1 MCVHASGSV
10 WVWNHDGWAAEEQRA
25 GDCVH
30 RRAVRLHPSPLN
42 AAAAAAPRLRDTM
55 LTSQWILGDLS
66 CQVAGFKPR
75 EDAIHNSILIL
86 YPDPFISPF
95 IYCFSVLHYS
105 YSHFVLLS
113 LCFRLP
119 AFPRVFISSLRRHF
133 STFLSVPWTP
143 SLISTC
149 SFTFKFTSSQRTVKM
164 RQHAFF
170 LQPRCKTFLYV
181 GMFWCDSPA
190 RTLYKSVS
198 FISHVRLGRSS

>member
-86 YPDPFISPF
+86 YLSSFYLALHLLLFSFTLLLFPFCSPISLFSPS
-95 IYCFSVLHYS
+95 CFSTCLY
-105 YSHFVLLS
+105 LLS
-113 LCFRLP
+113 
-119 AFPRVFISSLRRHF
+119 A
-133 STFLSVPWTP
+133 
-143 SLISTC
+143 
-149 SFTFKFTSSQRTVKM
+149 
-164 RQHAFF
+164 
-170 LQPRCKTFLYV
+170 KTFLYLPV
-181 GMFWCDSPA
+181 GSLDVITHFHVLFHFQATFPAEEQFKDVNMRSPFNHDTHHFYMLQCFDVT
-190 RTLYKSVS
+190 RQLELCTNL
-198 FISHVRLGRSS
+198 

>member
-86 YPDPFISPF
+86 YLSSFYLVLHLLLFTFTLLLFPFCSPISVFAFLLFHVSLSPPCEDISPPSRRF
-95 IYCFSVLHYS
+95 PGRHHSFPHV
-105 YSHFVLLS
+105 LS
-113 LCFRLP
+113 LSNSHPAKEQFKHVNKHSPFNHHAKHFYMLGCFD
-119 AFPRVFISSLRRHF
+119 V
-133 STFLSVPWTP
+133 T
-143 SLISTC
+143 
-149 SFTFKFTSSQRTVKM
+149 
-164 RQHAFF
+164 RQ
-170 LQPRCKTFLYV
+170 LELCTNL
-181 GMFWCDSPA
+181 
-190 RTLYKSVS
+190 
-198 FISHVRLGRSS
+198 